1 MELRPKVVEA
11 DMVLAPVAM
20 LVVVPDAVVA
30 EPMAAVAEIQFESV
44 EPKEVVLGVSAAVV
58 ASMAVEAESLSVMVV
73 PMEPGVAAAAL
84 VLGVDPKVVVTAAY
98 LAARESVSRG
108 AEPEDETVVA
118 LEVGSMLAEFE
129 GSNYL

>member
-1 MELRPKVVEA
+1 MVEA

-44 EPKEVVLGVSAAVV
+44 EPKEVVLGVSAVVV
-58 ASMAVEAESLSVMVV
+58 ASMVVEAESLPVMVV